1 METATYSIKFM
12 EILNIDWNCAST
24 QMASILSICDCT
36 SVYVFLCSFV
46 KFCFNKNVCYYYLN
60 CFICFGA
67 LFMAQN
73 VCYYYL
79 NCFICF
85 GALFMAHPVYYS
97 TGLGGSLIALHC
109 QSIIS
114 QYFSKSNSSFGPIN
128 MAPLPELIGE
138 TSSFVSTPT
147 HAYVLHYRP
156 TLLSKYFRGEQ
167 EMHFATNLVND
178 VANSLSYGLIEV

>member
-85 GALFMAHPVYYS
+85 GALFMAHPVYH
-97 TGLGGSLIALHC
+97 LAAEIKLLD
-109 QSIIS
+109 
-114 QYFSKSNSSFGPIN
+114 
-128 MAPLPELIGE
+128 
-138 TSSFVSTPT
+138 
-147 HAYVLHYRP
+147 
-156 TLLSKYFRGEQ
+156 TLL
-167 EMHFATNLVND
+167 
-178 VANSLSYGLIEV
+178 